1 MEPSDTTPDAQ
12 AADAQTPAEEST
24 PTSPPHPAATPDAA
38 AQAPAAPEPAVQP
51 EDPTAQSSS
60 DAPATDEPATD
71 EPASAAEPAAM
82 QVDPPSEPLQAQ
94 QAQQADAAPAQQA
107 DAAGDDHEADD
118 DEDDDDDDAGDT
130 GAIEQNPEALSHD
143 APPADATAP
152 ADGAAAA
159 GGDNV
164 PAETAAGA
172 EAPAHAT
179 DGAAQ
184 PEKKAPKPKPKKP
197 AGPEPAEIVRRI
209 GKTNEQALAY
219 VLDPDPKLSRL
230 SRKAREALI
239 TEVPPVTAG
248 ALLGP
253 EALARHFIAS
263 AAAGRYRDLFA
274 LWELFRARPDE
285 CKPVLAERQR
295 ALDRGRKTLTT
306 AIKLGMAGQAD
317 RVAEDVERAQGL
329 IWTWVREVV
338 TKDLAAVGRRPRIA
352 AALLQREPDLDIP
365 LPATPNDRWLAEA
378 AAVKQDG
385 KLPEKMDQLLSAHIE
400 RLPATV
406 ATLSQV
412 AEQYPERLS
421 TLVDRI
427 DLESDNIGAL
437 LAWTRD
443 HGMADRVRARIV
455 AQIEEEAAK
464 GRAEGLHVWQAW
476 RDRGVD
482 VDLPDSLRAPTIEGL
497 DLSRPESADLIA
509 QLIGGGAAIDPQA
522 ELEQLASQNRQAA
535 EKAYEAFVCAGL
547 DVHLP
552 MALEGNPIVRDG
564 TRCPACQAWTWVR
577 PGHETRCPR
586 RQDEAVAAS

>member
-12 AADAQTPAEEST
+12 TPDAPPAEEST
-24 PTSPPHPAATPDAA
+24 GQPEAHEPEAQPTESAPSTAAEEPVAAENAALQEAPAEAPSAEATPTDEALTEAEAAPAAETPPGDAA
-38 AQAPAAPEPAVQP
+38 PAEQLPVEEAQAPPVDAALKV
-51 EDPTAQSSS
+51 
-60 DAPATDEPATD
+60 DA
-71 EPASAAEPAAM
+71 
-82 QVDPPSEPLQAQ
+82 PSEPLQAQ
-94 QAQQADAAPAQQA
+94 QDVASDASHDDPTSH
-107 DAAGDDHEADD
+107 DDHD
-118 DEDDDDDDAGDT
+118 DEDDETPGI
-130 GAIEQNPEALSHD
+130 IEQNPEAISDD
-143 APPADATAP
+143 APPADATVP
-152 ADGAAAA
+152 AEGAAAA
-159 GGDNV
+159 TQD
-164 PAETAAGA
+164 PAA
-172 EAPAHAT
+172 
-179 DGAAQ
+179 
-184 PEKKAPKPKPKKP
+184 KKAAKPKPKKP
-197 AGPEPAEIVRRI
+197 SGPDPAEVTRRI

-239 TEVPPVTAG
+239 TEIPPVTAG

-352 AALLQREPDLDIP
+352 ATLLAREPDLDIP
-365 LPATPNDRWLAEA
+365 LPADPNDRWLAEA

-385 KLPEKMDQLLSAHIE
+385 KLPPKMDELLSAHIE

-412 AEQYPERLS
+412 AEQYPERLA

-427 DLESDNIGAL
+427 DLDSESIGAL
-437 LAWTRD
+437 LAWARD

-455 AQIEEEAAK
+455 AQIDEAAGK

-476 RDRGVD
+476 RDKGVD
-482 VDLPDSLRAPTIEGL
+482 VELPESLRAPTIEGL
-497 DLSRPESADLIA
+497 DLSRPESAELIA
-509 QLIGGGAAIDPQA
+509 QLVGGGAQIDPQS
-522 ELEQLASQNRQAA
+522 ELEQLAGQNRQAA

-577 PGHETRCPR
+577 PGHENRCPR

>member
-1 MEPSDTTPDAQ
+1 VEPSDTTGE
-12 AADAQTPAEEST
+12 AQTPDAPPAIEESPGQPGT
-24 PTSPPHPAATPDAA
+24 EESAA
-38 AQAPAAPEPAVQP
+38 APEAPATEESAAPEAPATEESAAPQQQPEAPAAEA
-51 EDPTAQSSS
+51 PTA
-60 DAPATDEPATD
+60 
-71 EPASAAEPAAM
+71 AAALK
-82 QVDPPSEPLQAQ
+82 VDGPSEPLKAQ
-94 QAQQADAAPAQQA
+94 HDAAA
-107 DAAGDDHEADD
+107 DAGDDDDHDD
-118 DEDDDDDDAGDT
+118 DHEDDHEPGV
-130 GAIEQNPEALSHD
+130 IEANPEALSHD
-143 APPADATAP
+143 APAADATTPAQPADADASP
-152 ADGAAAA
+152 ATE
-159 GGDNV
+159 
-164 PAETAAGA
+164 PA
-172 EAPAHAT
+172 
-179 DGAAQ
+179 
-184 PEKKAPKPKPKKP
+184 KKAAKPKPKKP
-197 AGPEPAEIVRRI
+197 AGPEPAEVTRRI

-219 VLDPDPKLSRL
+219 VLDPDPKLNRL
-230 SRKAREALI
+230 SRKVRENLI
-239 TEVPPVTAG
+239 TEVPPVTAA

-295 ALDRGRKTLTT
+295 ALDRGRKALTT

-352 AALLQREPDLDIP
+352 AVLLEREPDLAIP
-365 LPATPNDRWLAEA
+365 LPADPDDRWLAEA
-378 AAVKQDG
+378 AAVKSDG
-385 KLPEKMDQLLSAHIE
+385 KLPTPMDELLSVHIE

-406 ATLSQV
+406 ATLQQV
-412 AEQYPERLS
+412 SEQYPERLS

-427 DLESDNIGAL
+427 DLESENIGAL

-443 HGMADRVRARIV
+443 HGMADRVRSRIV
-455 AQIEEEAAK
+455 AQVDEASAT
-464 GRAEGLHVWQAW
+464 GRAEGLHVWQGW

-482 VDLPDSLRAPTIEGL
+482 LELPESLRAPTIEGL
-497 DLSRPESADLIA
+497 DLSRPESAELIA
-509 QLIGGGAAIDPQA
+509 QLVAGGAQINAQE
-522 ELEQLASQNRQAA
+522 ELERLAAQNRQAA